1 MRTGLTTWLGGAM
14 ALCSAFGFSPARAD
28 SFPTRPVSFVIP
40 YAPGGTTD
48 VLARIVAKAMTAQLG
63 QSVIVENV
71 SGGGGTIGTARVARA
86 DPDGYT
92 LTFGN
97 MGSMAANV
105 SLYPN
110 LKFDPRTDF
119 VPIGLVSTVPMVMS
133 VSNKSG
139 ITDMKGFLTRLR
151 EKPGVVNFGNGG
163 VGTTANLAA
172 AAFMK
177 YTDTKGVM
185 VNYRGSGPALNDL
198 VAGVV
203 DVLIDQT
210 VIMIPM
216 HTGGTVKAIAVSGKS
231 RLPQLPDVPTF
242 AEGGVP
248 EFELSVWNAVAA
260 PKGTPPEVVKRLE
273 EALAAS
279 LDDPDVKARF
289 ADLAAPVPTKEERGG
304 AYLGKLIAAD
314 VQRLGDI
321 VRAAGLKAE

>member
-1 MRTGLTTWLGGAM
+1 MRTGLKTWLGGAVV
-14 ALCSAFGFSPARAD
+14 LCSAFGFSPAKAD
-28 SFPTRPVSFVIP
+28 AFPTRPVSFVVP

-71 SGGGGTIGTARVARA
+71 AGGGGTLGTGRVARA

-139 ITDMKGFLTRLR
+139 ITDMKGFLARLR

-216 HTGGTVKAIAVSGKS
+216 HSGKTVKAIAVSGKS

-273 EALAAS
+273 EALAAA

-289 ADLAAPVPTKEERGG
+289 ADLAAPVPMKEERGG

-321 VRAAGLKAE
+321 VRSAGLKAE

>member
-1 MRTGLTTWLGGAM
+1 MRLATLALAAMLTAGGA
-14 ALCSAFGFSPARAD
+14 AAQTYPV
-28 SFPTRPVSFVIP
+28 RPVSFVVP
-40 YAPGGTTD
+40 FAPGGTTD
-48 VLARIVAKAMTAQLG
+48 VLARIVAKTMTEKLG

-71 SGGGGTIGTARVARA
+71 SGGGGTIGTGRVARA

-92 LTFGN
+92 LSFGN
-97 MGSMAANV
+97 MGSLAANV

-139 ITDMKGFLTRLR
+139 ITDLKGLLTRLR
-151 EKPGVVNFGNGG
+151 DKPGAINFGNGG
-163 VGTTANLAA
+163 IGTTANLAS
-172 AAFMK
+172 AAFMN
-177 YTDTKGVM
+177 YTNTKGVM

-216 HTGGTVKAIAVSGKS
+216 HTAGSVKAIAVSGNA

-248 EFELSVWNAVAA
+248 EFKLSVWNAITA
-260 PKGTPPEVVKRLE
+260 PKGTPPEIVKRLE
-273 EALAAS
+273 EALSAA

-289 ADLAAPVPTKEERGG
+289 ADLAAPIPSANERGS
-304 AYLGKLIAAD
+304 AALGKLIADD
-314 VQRLGDI
+314 VERLGAI